1 MARIAVLLATYN
13 GERFIREQLDSL
25 LEQTFQD
32 FTCYVHDDGSTDA
45 TLDIVSEYAARNPG
59 RIVLMEYP
67 AAGSAKSNFVSMLY
81 RVKESYIMFC
91 DQDDVW
97 KREKIAKSI
106 SRMEQEEAVRGN
118 IPFVVYSDLVIVDQS
133 LKVIASSYMQYKK
146 RKPESVTLQTILI
159 SDIVSGCTMLM
170 NRAAVEKALERIDVA
185 RIPMHDLWIAAV
197 TFLYGSL
204 LYIDEP
210 LILYRQHSS
219 NVMGARKRSK
229 WDLVKKLLH
238 YRIKPGFY
246 KGKQAEFRSPRNRAV
261 LLSKYP
267 DLPDRY
273 GTLIHSFAGIGSKSY
288 IQRIHFYITRG
299 FVHRKNLLITLL
311 WV

>member
-1 MARIAVLLATYN
+1 MSKIAVLLATYN

-25 LEQTFQD
+25 LDQTLQD

-45 TLDIVSEYAARNPG
+45 TVDIAQGYAARHPDKV
-59 RIVLMEYP
+59 VLMEYP
-67 AAGSAKSNFVSMLY
+67 ATGSAKSNFVSMLV
-81 RVKESYIMFC
+81 RTTESYIMFC

-97 KREKIAKSI
+97 NREKIAKSI
-106 SRMEQEEAVRGN
+106 QRMEQEEAIRGN
-118 IPFVVYSDLVIVDQS
+118 IPLVVYSDLVIVDQS
-133 LKVIASSYMQYKK
+133 LKVMAPSYMEYKK
-146 RKPESVTLQTILI
+146 RKPDSVGIQTILI

-170 NRAAVEKALERIDVA
+170 NRVAVDKALECIDVT

-197 TFLYGSL
+197 TFIYGNL

-219 NVMGARKRSK
+219 NVMGVRKRTM
-229 WDLVKKLLH
+229 WDVIKKRLH
-238 YRIKPGFY
+238 HRIKPGFF
-246 KGKQAEFRSPRNRAV
+246 KRKRAEFCSPRNRAV

-267 DLPDRY
+267 DLPDEYRS
-273 GTLIHSFAGIGSKSY
+273 LIDSFAEIGSKRY
-288 IQRIHFYITRG
+288 FERIIFYISRG
-299 FVHRKNLLITLL
+299 FVNRKNFLIAFL